1 MIISFFSSLCTPSE
15 YLKVIVKT
23 TTTLTAEQIASFET
37 QLKHSKAY
45 RASWLKYQRVSDQ
58 IDSQIVIMYQKGSDK
73 RFLRKFESADELTQ
87 EAIDQILTSVRTF
100 SSPAGCH

>member
-1 MIISFFSSLCTPSE
+1 M
-15 YLKVIVKT
+15 IVKSQ
-23 TTTLTAEQIASFET
+23 TTLSAEQIAAFEAKVKQT
-37 QLKHSKAY
+37 KGF
-45 RASWLKYQRVSDQ
+45 RGSWLKYQRVSDQ

-87 EAIDQILTSVRTF
+87 EAVDQVFSHIRTF